1 MLGNVKGFL
10 SFISVER
17 GIMLFMIAMGATFL
31 VARSPTFAEAAYLG
45 VVAFFLW
52 SGVDAINNVYD
63 VDLDMKSDS
72 FRACYTR
79 SLGRFGLYI
88 SLAIFVLS
96 MALGVITG
104 IQLVTFFIFVGIV
117 AGVVYSVPPFR
128 LRQTIYKPLV
138 NVSVGAVPVLIVAS
152 FFNVFSFQL
161 LVLALLIGLSTAA
174 NSLWEDLAD
183 YESDFAAKARTL
195 VVVLGFKR
203 GFFITV
209 IVGYCL
215 VPMMVLVGILFHL
228 NLLYFLV
235 LGTLI
240 LFLSFRLIQHRNTL
254 FRSSNTDQDHT
265 LLKLGNSFAKDFV
278 IIALVQ
284 TANLMIN
291 GFLNYQ
297 QIILL

>member
-1 MLGNVKGFL
+1 MLGIVKGFL

-17 GIMLFMIAMGATFL
+17 GLMLFMIAMGATFL
-31 VARSPTFAEAAYLG
+31 VAQNPTFAEAAYLG
-45 VVAFFLW
+45 VVAFCLW

-72 FRACYTR
+72 FRANYTR
-79 SLGRFGLYI
+79 GLGRFGLYI

-96 MALGVITG
+96 MALGLITG
-104 IQLVTFFIFVGIV
+104 IQLVTVFIFVGIV

-152 FFNVFSFQL
+152 FFNIFSFQL
-161 LVLALLIGLSTAA
+161 LVLVLLIGLSTAA

-183 YESDFAAKARTL
+183 YESDFTSNARTL

-203 GFFITV
+203 GFLITV
-209 IVGYCL
+209 LVGYCL
-215 VPMMVLVGILFHL
+215 VPLMVLVGILFQL
-228 NLLYFLV
+228 SLLYFIV

-240 LFLSFRLIQHRNTL
+240 AFLSFRLIQHRNTL
-254 FRSSNTDQDHT
+254 FRSSNVELDSLLT
-265 LLKLGNSFAKDFV
+265 LGEAFAKDFV
-278 IIALVQ
+278 IIALVH

-297 QIILL
+297 QILL

>member
-1 MLGNVKGFL
+1 MLDTVKGFL
-10 SFISVER
+10 AFISVER
-17 GIMLFMIAMGATFL
+17 GLMLFMIAMGATFL
-31 VARSPTFAEAAYLG
+31 VARNPTLAEAAYLG
-45 VVAFFLW
+45 VVAFCLW

-72 FRACYTR
+72 FRANFTR

-88 SLAIFVLS
+88 SLAIFVMS
-96 MALGVITG
+96 MALGLITG

-138 NVSVGAVPVLIVAS
+138 NVSVGAVPILIVAS
-152 FFNVFSFQL
+152 FFNIFSFQL
-161 LVLALLIGLSTAA
+161 LVLVLLIGLSTAA

-183 YESDFAAKARTL
+183 YESDFAANARTL

-203 GFFITV
+203 GFFLTV
-209 IVGYCL
+209 LVGYCL
-215 VPMMVLVGILFHL
+215 VPLMVLVGILFQL
-228 NLLYFLV
+228 SLLYFLV
-235 LGTLI
+235 LATLI
-240 LFLSFRLIQHRNTL
+240 AYLSFRLIQHRNTL
-254 FRSSNTDQDHT
+254 FRRSNAELDS
-265 LLKLGNSFAKDFV
+265 LLKLGEAFAKDFV
-278 IIALVQ
+278 IIALAH

-297 QIILL
+297 QIILI

>member
-1 MLGNVKGFL
+1 MLDTAKGFFT
-10 SFISVER
+10 FISVER
-17 GIMLFMIAMGATFL
+17 GLMLFMIAMGATFL
-31 VARSPTFAEAAYLG
+31 VARNPTLTDAAYMGL
-45 VVAFFLW
+45 VAFCLW

-72 FRACYTR
+72 FRADFTR

-96 MALGVITG
+96 MALGLITG
-104 IQLVTFFIFVGIV
+104 IQLVTVFIFVGIV

-138 NVSVGAVPVLIVAS
+138 NLSVGAVPVLIVAS
-152 FFNVFSFQL
+152 FFDIFSFQL
-161 LVLALLIGLSTAA
+161 LVLVLLIGVSTAA

-209 IVGYCL
+209 LVGYGM
-215 VPMMVLVGILFHL
+215 VPLMVLVGILFHL
-228 NLLYFLV
+228 SLLYFV
-235 LGTLI
+235 ILGTLI
-240 LFLSFRLIQHRNTL
+240 AFLSFRLIQHRNIL
-254 FRSSNTDQDHT
+254 FRSSNVEPDS
-265 LLKLGNSFAKDFV
+265 LLKLGTVFARDFV
-278 IIALVQ
+278 IIALVH

-291 GFLNYQ
+291 GLLIYQ
-297 QIILL
+297 QTILV

>member
-1 MLGNVKGFL
+1 MLDTVKGFL
-10 SFISVER
+10 TFISVER
-17 GIMLFMIAMGATFL
+17 GLMLFMIAMGATFL
-31 VARSPTFAEAAYLG
+31 VAQNPTFAEAVYLG
-45 VVAFFLW
+45 VVAFCLW

-72 FRACYTR
+72 FRANFTR
-79 SLGRFGLYI
+79 GLGRFGLYI
-88 SLAIFVLS
+88 SLAIFALS
-96 MALGVITG
+96 MALGLITG
-104 IQLVTFFIFVGIV
+104 IQLMSFFIFVGIV
-117 AGVVYSVPPFR
+117 AGVAYSVPPFR

-152 FFNVFSFQL
+152 FFNTFSFQL
-161 LVLALLIGLSTAA
+161 LVLVLLIGLSTAA

-183 YESDFAAKARTL
+183 YESDFASNARTL

-209 IVGYCL
+209 LVGYCL
-215 VPMMVLVGILFHL
+215 VPLMVLVGILFQL
-228 NLLYFLV
+228 GLLYFLV

-240 LFLSFRLIQHRNTL
+240 AYLSFRLIQHRNTL
-254 FRSSNTDQDHT
+254 FRSSNVELDS
-265 LLKLGNSFAKDFV
+265 LLKLGEAFAKDFV
-278 IIALVQ
+278 IIALVH

-297 QIILL
+297 QIILI

>member
-1 MLGNVKGFL
+1 MLGSVKGFL

-31 VARSPTFAEAAYLG
+31 VAQKPTFVEAAYLG
-45 VVAFFLW
+45 VVAFCLW

-72 FRACYTR
+72 FRADFTR
-79 SLGRFGLYI
+79 SLGRFGIII
-88 SLAIFVLS
+88 SLAIFVLC
-96 MALGVITG
+96 MALGLITG
-104 IQLVTFFIFVGIV
+104 IQLVTVFIFVGIV

-152 FFNVFSFQL
+152 FFNIFSFEL
-161 LVLALLIGLSTAA
+161 LVLVLLIGISTAA

-183 YESDFAAKARTL
+183 YESDFASNARTL

-209 IVGYCL
+209 LVGYGM
-215 VPMMVLVGILFHL
+215 VPLMVLVGILFHL
-228 NLLYFLV
+228 SLLYFMV
-235 LGTLI
+235 LGVLI
-240 LFLSFRLIQHRNTL
+240 AFLSLRLIQHRNAL
-254 FRSSNTDQDHT
+254 FRSKNIELDS
-265 LLKLGNSFAKDFV
+265 LLKLGEAFAKDFV
-278 IIALVQ
+278 LIALVQ
-284 TANLMIN
+284 TASLMIN
-291 GFLNYQ
+291 GFLIYQ
-297 QIILL
+297 QILV

>member
-1 MLGNVKGFL
+1 MLDRVKGFL
-10 SFISVER
+10 SFISFER
-17 GIMLFMIAMGATFL
+17 GLMLFMIAMGATFL
-31 VARSPTFAEAAYLG
+31 VARNPTFTEAAYLG
-45 VVAFFLW
+45 VVAFCLW

-63 VDLDMKSDS
+63 VDLDIKSDS
-72 FRACYTR
+72 FRANFTR

-104 IQLVTFFIFVGIV
+104 IQLVTVFVFVGIV

-128 LRQTIYKPLV
+128 LRQTILKPLV

-152 FFNVFSFQL
+152 FFNTFSFQL
-161 LVLALLIGLSTAA
+161 LVLVLLIGLSTAA

-183 YESDFAAKARTL
+183 YESDHASNARTL

-203 GFFITV
+203 GFLLTV
-209 IVGYCL
+209 LVGYCL
-215 VPMMVLVGILFHL
+215 VPLMVLVGILFQL
-228 NLLYFLV
+228 SLLYFVV
-235 LGTLI
+235 LGALI
-240 LFLSFRLIQHRNTL
+240 AFLSLRLVQHRNAL
-254 FRSSNTDQDHT
+254 FRSSNTELDT
-265 LLKLGNSFAKDFV
+265 LLRLGNSFAKDFV
-278 IIALVQ
+278 IIALVH

-297 QIILL
+297 QIILT

>member
-1 MLGNVKGFL
+1 MLDTAKGFFT
-10 SFISVER
+10 FISVER
-17 GIMLFMIAMGATFL
+17 GLMLFMIAMGATFL
-31 VARSPTFAEAAYLG
+31 VARNPTLTDAAYMGL
-45 VVAFFLW
+45 VAFCLW

-72 FRACYTR
+72 FRADFTR

-96 MALGVITG
+96 MALGLITG
-104 IQLVTFFIFVGIV
+104 IQLVTVFIFVGIV

-138 NVSVGAVPVLIVAS
+138 NLSVGAVPVLIVAS
-152 FFNVFSFQL
+152 FFDIFSFQL
-161 LVLALLIGLSTAA
+161 LVLVLLIGVSTAA

-209 IVGYCL
+209 LVGYGM
-215 VPMMVLVGILFHL
+215 VPLMVLVGILFHL
-228 NLLYFLV
+228 SLLYFV
-235 LGTLI
+235 ILGTLI
-240 LFLSFRLIQHRNTL
+240 AFLSFRLIQHRNTL
-254 FRSSNTDQDHT
+254 FRSSNVEPDS
-265 LLKLGNSFAKDFV
+265 LLKLGTVFARDFV
-278 IIALVQ
+278 IIALVH

-291 GFLNYQ
+291 GLLIYQ
-297 QIILL
+297 QTVLG

>member
-1 MLGNVKGFL
+1 MLDTAKGFFT
-10 SFISVER
+10 FISVER

-31 VARSPTFAEAAYLG
+31 VARNPTLTDAAYLG
-45 VVAFFLW
+45 LVAFCLW

-72 FRACYTR
+72 FRADFTR

-96 MALGVITG
+96 MALGLITG
-104 IQLVTFFIFVGIV
+104 IQLVTVFIFVGIV

-152 FFNVFSFQL
+152 FFDIFSFQL
-161 LVLALLIGLSTAA
+161 LVLVLLIGVSTAA

-209 IVGYCL
+209 LVGYGM
-215 VPMMVLVGILFHL
+215 VPLMVLVGILFHL
-228 NLLYFLV
+228 SLLYFV
-235 LGTLI
+235 ILGTLI
-240 LFLSFRLIQHRNTL
+240 AFLSFRLIQHRNTL
-254 FRSSNTDQDHT
+254 FRSSNVEPDS
-265 LLKLGNSFAKDFV
+265 LLKLGTVFARDFV
-278 IIALVQ
+278 IIALVH

-291 GFLNYQ
+291 GLLIYQ
-297 QIILL
+297 QTVLG

>member
-1 MLGNVKGFL
+1 MLGTVKGFL

-17 GIMLFMIAMGATFL
+17 GLMLFMIAMGATFL
-31 VARSPTFAEAAYLG
+31 VAQNPTFAEAAYLG
-45 VVAFFLW
+45 VVAFCLW

-72 FRACYTR
+72 FRANYTR
-79 SLGRFGLYI
+79 GLGRFGLYI

-96 MALGVITG
+96 MALGLITG
-104 IQLVTFFIFVGIV
+104 IQLVTVFIFVGIV

-152 FFNVFSFQL
+152 FFNIFSFQL
-161 LVLALLIGLSTAA
+161 LVLVLLIGLSTAA

-183 YESDFAAKARTL
+183 YESDFTSNARTL

-203 GFFITV
+203 GFLITV
-209 IVGYCL
+209 LVGYCL
-215 VPMMVLVGILFHL
+215 VPLMVLVGILFQL
-228 NLLYFLV
+228 SLLYFIV

-240 LFLSFRLIQHRNTL
+240 AFLSFRLIQHRNTL
-254 FRSSNTDQDHT
+254 FRSSNVELDSLLT
-265 LLKLGNSFAKDFV
+265 LGEAFAKDFV
-278 IIALVQ
+278 IIALVH

-297 QIILL
+297 QIILS

>member
-1 MLGNVKGFL
+1 MLDTVKGFFA
-10 SFISVER
+10 FISVER
-17 GIMLFMIAMGATFL
+17 GLMLFMIAMGATFL
-31 VARSPTFAEAAYLG
+31 VARNPTLAEAAYLG
-45 VVAFFLW
+45 VVAFCLW

-72 FRACYTR
+72 FRAHFTR

-96 MALGVITG
+96 MALGLITG

-117 AGVVYSVPPFR
+117 AGVAYSVPPFR

-138 NVSVGAVPVLIVAS
+138 NVSVGAVPILIVAS
-152 FFNVFSFQL
+152 FFNIFSFQL
-161 LVLALLIGLSTAA
+161 LVLVLLIGLSTAA

-183 YESDFAAKARTL
+183 YESDFAASARTL

-203 GFFITV
+203 GFLFTV
-209 IVGYCL
+209 LVGYCL
-215 VPMMVLVGILFHL
+215 VPLMVLVGILFQL
-228 NLLYFLV
+228 SLLYFVV

-240 LFLSFRLIQHRNTL
+240 AYLSFRLIQHRNTL
-254 FRSSNTDQDHT
+254 FRSSNAELDP
-265 LLKLGNSFAKDFV
+265 LLKLGEAFAKDFV
-278 IIALVQ
+278 IIALVH
-284 TANLMIN
+284 TANLMLN

-297 QIILL
+297 QIILI

>member
-1 MLGNVKGFL
+1 MLGIVKGFL

-17 GIMLFMIAMGATFL
+17 GLMLFMIAMGATFL
-31 VARSPTFAEAAYLG
+31 VAQNPTFAEAAYLG
-45 VVAFFLW
+45 VVAFCLW

-72 FRACYTR
+72 FRANYTR
-79 SLGRFGLYI
+79 GLGRFGLYI

-96 MALGVITG
+96 MALGLITG
-104 IQLVTFFIFVGIV
+104 IQLVTVFIFVGIV

-152 FFNVFSFQL
+152 FFNIFSFQL
-161 LVLALLIGLSTAA
+161 LVLVLLIGLSTAA

-183 YESDFAAKARTL
+183 YESDFTSNARTL

-203 GFFITV
+203 GFLITV
-209 IVGYCL
+209 LVGYCL
-215 VPMMVLVGILFHL
+215 VPLMVLVGILFQL
-228 NLLYFLV
+228 SLLYFIV

-240 LFLSFRLIQHRNTL
+240 AFLSFRLIQHRNTL
-254 FRSSNTDQDHT
+254 FRSSNVELDSLLT
-265 LLKLGNSFAKDFV
+265 LGEAFAKDFE
-278 IIALVQ
+278 IIALVH

-297 QIILL
+297 QILL

>member
-1 MLGNVKGFL
+1 MLDTVKGFFA
-10 SFISVER
+10 FISVER

-31 VARSPTFAEAAYLG
+31 VARNPTLTEAAYLG
-45 VVAFFLW
+45 VVAFCLW

-63 VDLDMKSDS
+63 VDLDLKSDS
-72 FRACYTR
+72 FRANFTR

-96 MALGVITG
+96 MALGLITG
-104 IQLVTFFIFVGIV
+104 IQLVTVFIFVGIV

-209 IVGYCL
+209 LVGYCL
-215 VPMMVLVGILFHL
+215 VPLMVLVGILFHL

-240 LFLSFRLIQHRNTL
+240 AFLSFRLIQHRNTL
-254 FRSSNTDQDHT
+254 FRSSKVELHSLLT
-265 LLKLGNSFAKDFV
+265 LGEGFARDFV
-278 IIALVQ
+278 VIALVQ

-297 QIILL
+297 QVILV

>member
-1 MLGNVKGFL
+1 MLGSVKGFL
-10 SFISVER
+10 SFISFER
-17 GIMLFMIAMGATFL
+17 GLMLFMIAMGATFL
-31 VARSPTFAEAAYLG
+31 VGQNPTFGEAAYLG
-45 VVAFFLW
+45 FVAFCLW

-72 FRACYTR
+72 FRADFTR
-79 SLGRFGLYI
+79 SLGKFGIII
-88 SLAIFVLS
+88 SLAIFAVC
-96 MALGVITG
+96 MALGLITG
-104 IQLVTFFIFVGIV
+104 IQLVTVFIFVGIV

-128 LRQTIYKPLV
+128 LRQTILKPLV

-152 FFNVFSFQL
+152 FFDIFSFEL
-161 LVLALLIGLSTAA
+161 LVLVLLIGISTGA

-183 YESDFAAKARTL
+183 YESDFAGKARTL

-209 IVGYCL
+209 LVGYSM
-215 VPMMVLVGILFHL
+215 VPLMVLVGILFNL
-228 NLLYFLV
+228 NLLYFVV
-235 LGTLI
+235 LGGLI
-240 LFLSFRLIQHRNTL
+240 AFLSLRLIQHRNAL
-254 FRSSNTDQDHT
+254 FRSKNVELNSLLT
-265 LLKLGNSFAKDFV
+265 LGTSFARDFV

-297 QIILL
+297 QTVLV

>member
-1 MLGNVKGFL
+1 MLDRVKGFL

-17 GIMLFMIAMGATFL
+17 GLMLFMIAMGATFL
-31 VARSPTFAEAAYLG
+31 VARNPTFTEAAYLG
-45 VVAFFLW
+45 VVAFCLW

-63 VDLDMKSDS
+63 VDLDIKSDS
-72 FRACYTR
+72 FRANFTR

-104 IQLVTFFIFVGIV
+104 IQLVTVFVFVGIV

-128 LRQTIYKPLV
+128 LRQTILKPLV

-152 FFNVFSFQL
+152 FFNTFSFQL
-161 LVLALLIGLSTAA
+161 LVLVLLIGLSTAA

-183 YESDFAAKARTL
+183 YESDHASNARTL

-203 GFFITV
+203 GFLLTV
-209 IVGYCL
+209 LVGYCL
-215 VPMMVLVGILFHL
+215 VPLMVLVGILFQL
-228 NLLYFLV
+228 SLLYFVV
-235 LGTLI
+235 LGALI
-240 LFLSFRLIQHRNTL
+240 AFLSLRLVQHRNAL
-254 FRSSNTDQDHT
+254 FRSSNTELDT
-265 LLKLGNSFAKDFV
+265 LLRLGNSFAKDFV
-278 IIALVQ
+278 IIALVH

-297 QIILL
+297 QIILT

>member
-1 MLGNVKGFL
+1 MLDTVKGFFA
-10 SFISVER
+10 FISVER
-17 GIMLFMIAMGATFL
+17 GLMLFMIAMGATFL
-31 VARSPTFAEAAYLG
+31 VARNPTLAEAAYLG
-45 VVAFFLW
+45 VVAFCLW

-72 FRACYTR
+72 FRAHFTR
-79 SLGRFGLYI
+79 GLGRFGLYI

-96 MALGVITG
+96 MALGLMTG

-138 NVSVGAVPVLIVAS
+138 NVSVGAVPILIVAS
-152 FFNVFSFQL
+152 FFNIFSFQL
-161 LVLALLIGLSTAA
+161 LVLVLLIGLSTAA

-183 YESDFAAKARTL
+183 YESDSAANARTL

-203 GFFITV
+203 GFFLTV
-209 IVGYCL
+209 LVGYCL
-215 VPMMVLVGILFHL
+215 VPLMVLVGILFQL
-228 NLLYFLV
+228 SLLYFLV

-240 LFLSFRLIQHRNTL
+240 AYMSFRLIQHRNTL
-254 FRSSNTDQDHT
+254 FRGSNVELDS
-265 LLKLGNSFAKDFV
+265 LLKLGEAFAKDFV
-278 IIALVQ
+278 IIALAH

>member
-1 MLGNVKGFL
+1 MLGVVKGFL

-31 VARSPTFAEAAYLG
+31 VAQKPTLTEAAYLG
-45 VVAFFLW
+45 FVAFCLW

-63 VDLDMKSDS
+63 VDLDTKSDS
-72 FRACYTR
+72 FRADFTR
-79 SLGRFGLYI
+79 SLGRFGIII
-88 SLAIFVLS
+88 SLAIFILC
-96 MALGVITG
+96 MALGLITG
-104 IQLVTFFIFVGIV
+104 IQLVTVFIFVGIV

-152 FFNVFSFQL
+152 FFNIFSFEL
-161 LVLALLIGLSTAA
+161 LVLVLLIGLSTAA

-183 YESDFAAKARTL
+183 YESDFAAKAQTL

-209 IVGYCL
+209 LVGYGM
-215 VPMMVLVGILFHL
+215 VPLMVLVGILFHL
-228 NLLYFLV
+228 SLLYFLI
-235 LGTLI
+235 LGALI
-240 LFLSFRLIQHRNTL
+240 AFLSIRLIQHRNAL
-254 FRSSNTDQDHT
+254 FRSKNIELNA
-265 LLKLGNSFAKDFV
+265 LLKLGEAFAKDFV
-278 IIALVQ
+278 LIALVQ

-297 QIILL
+297 QILV

>member
-1 MLGNVKGFL
+1 MLNSVKGFL
-10 SFISVER
+10 TFISAER
-17 GIMLFMIAMGATFL
+17 GLMLFMIAMGATFL
-31 VARSPTFAEAAYLG
+31 VAQNSTLAEASYLG
-45 VVAFFLW
+45 LIAFCLW

-72 FRACYTR
+72 FRANFTR
-79 SLGRFGLYI
+79 GLGRFGLYI

-104 IQLVTFFIFVGIV
+104 IQLVTVFIFVGIV

-128 LRQTIYKPLV
+128 LRQTILKPLV

-152 FFNVFSFQL
+152 FFNTFSFQL
-161 LVLALLIGLSTAA
+161 LVLVLLIGLSTAA

-183 YESDFAAKARTL
+183 YESDFAANARTL

-203 GFFITV
+203 GFLITV
-209 IVGYCL
+209 LVGYCM
-215 VPMMVLVGILFHL
+215 VPLMVLVGILFQL
-228 NLLYFLV
+228 SLLYFV
-235 LGTLI
+235 ILGGLI
-240 LFLSFRLIQHRNTL
+240 AFLSFRLVQHRNAL
-254 FRSSNTDQDHT
+254 FRSSSTEQDS
-265 LLKLGNSFAKDFV
+265 LLKLGESFAKDFV
-278 IIALVQ
+278 IIALVH

-297 QIILL
+297 QIVLV

>member
-1 MLGNVKGFL
+1 MLGTVKGFL
-10 SFISVER
+10 TFISVER
-17 GIMLFMIAMGATFL
+17 GLMLFMIVMGATFL
-31 VARSPTFAEAAYLG
+31 VARNPTFAEAAYLG
-45 VVAFFLW
+45 VVAFCLW

-72 FRACYTR
+72 FRANFTR
-79 SLGRFGLYI
+79 GLGRFGLYI

-96 MALGVITG
+96 MALGLITG
-104 IQLVTFFIFVGIV
+104 IQLVTVFIFVGIV

-152 FFNVFSFQL
+152 FFNIFSFQL
-161 LVLALLIGLSTAA
+161 LVLVLLIGLSTAA

-183 YESDFAAKARTL
+183 YESDFTSNARTL

-203 GFFITV
+203 GFLITV
-209 IVGYCL
+209 LVGYCL
-215 VPMMVLVGILFHL
+215 VPLMVLVGILFQL
-228 NLLYFLV
+228 SLLYFIV

-240 LFLSFRLIQHRNTL
+240 AYLSFRLIQHRNTL
-254 FRSSNTDQDHT
+254 FRSSNVELDS
-265 LLKLGNSFAKDFV
+265 LLKLGEAFAKDFV
-278 IIALVQ
+278 IIALVH

-297 QIILL
+297 QIVLL

>member
-1 MLGNVKGFL
+1 MLGSVKGFL
-10 SFISVER
+10 TFISFER
-17 GIMLFMIAMGATFL
+17 GLMLFMIAMGATFL
-31 VARSPTFAEAAYLG
+31 VGQNPTLGEAAYLG
-45 VVAFFLW
+45 FVAFCLW

-72 FRACYTR
+72 FRADFTR
-79 SLGRFGLYI
+79 SLGRFGVII
-88 SLAIFVLS
+88 SLAIFALC
-96 MALGVITG
+96 MALGLITG
-104 IQLVTFFIFVGIV
+104 IQLVTVFIFVGIV

-128 LRQTIYKPLV
+128 LRQTILKPLV

-152 FFNVFSFQL
+152 FFDIFSFEL
-161 LVLALLIGLSTAA
+161 LVLVLLIGISTAA

-209 IVGYCL
+209 LVGYGM
-215 VPMMVLVGILFHL
+215 VPLMVLVGVLFNL
-228 NLLYFLV
+228 NLLYFVV
-235 LGTLI
+235 LGALI
-240 LFLSFRLIQHRNTL
+240 AFLSLRLIQHRNAL
-254 FRSSNTDQDHT
+254 FRSKNVELNSLLT
-265 LLKLGNSFAKDFV
+265 LGTSFARDFV

-297 QIILL
+297 QIVLV

>member
-1 MLGNVKGFL
+1 MLDTVKGFFA
-10 SFISVER
+10 FISVER

-31 VARSPTFAEAAYLG
+31 VARNPTLTEAAYLG
-45 VVAFFLW
+45 VVAFCLW

-63 VDLDMKSDS
+63 VDLDLKSDS
-72 FRACYTR
+72 FRANFTR

-96 MALGVITG
+96 MALGLITG
-104 IQLVTFFIFVGIV
+104 IQLVTVFIFVGIV

-209 IVGYCL
+209 LVGYCL
-215 VPMMVLVGILFHL
+215 VPLMVLVGILFHL
-228 NLLYFLV
+228 DLLYFLV

-240 LFLSFRLIQHRNTL
+240 AFLSFRLIQHRNNL
-254 FRSSNTDQDHT
+254 LRSSKVELHSLLT
-265 LLKLGNSFAKDFV
+265 LGEGFARDFV

-297 QIILL
+297 QVILV

>member
-1 MLGNVKGFL
+1 MLGTVKGFL
-10 SFISVER
+10 TFISVER
-17 GIMLFMIAMGATFL
+17 GLMLFMIVMGATFL
-31 VARSPTFAEAAYLG
+31 VARNPTFAEAAYLG
-45 VVAFFLW
+45 VVAFCLW

-72 FRACYTR
+72 FRANFTR
-79 SLGRFGLYI
+79 GLGRFGLYI

-96 MALGVITG
+96 MALGLITG
-104 IQLVTFFIFVGIV
+104 IQLVTVFIFVGIV

-152 FFNVFSFQL
+152 FFNIFSFQL
-161 LVLALLIGLSTAA
+161 LVLVLLIGLSTAA

-183 YESDFAAKARTL
+183 YESDFTSNARTL

-209 IVGYCL
+209 LVGYGL
-215 VPMMVLVGILFHL
+215 VPLMVLVGILFQL
-228 NLLYFLV
+228 SLLYFIV

-240 LFLSFRLIQHRNTL
+240 AYLSFRLIQHRNTL
-254 FRSSNTDQDHT
+254 FRSSNVELDS
-265 LLKLGNSFAKDFV
+265 LLKLGEAFAKDFV
-278 IIALVQ
+278 IIALVH

-297 QIILL
+297 QIVLL